1 MRITYNDKLN
11 KLLNPYLES
20 LLKEKSSLEPETLT
34 LFDLFMEDLDMGGR
48 YGIFSEI
55 LEPRLEEIIREEN
68 IESIANLMDGRLN
81 TLFRYMLGDEFAGLF
96 HTYLQLEARCPHTIG
111 YDRRAQRSANPS
123 NHLTTPETHGYS
135 F

>member
-34 LFDLFMEDLDMGGR
+34 LFDLFMEDLDIGGR

-96 HTYLQLEARCPHTIG
+96 HTYLQLEARCPSDTTG
-111 YDRRAQRSANPS
+111 APS
-123 NHLTTPETHGYS
+123 VPPIRPIIWTTPETHGYS

>member
-34 LFDLFMEDLDMGGR
+34 LFNLFMEDLDMGGR

-55 LEPRLEEIIREEN
+55 LEPRLEEITGKKTSKALPI
-68 IESIANLMDGRLN
+68 
-81 TLFRYMLGDEFAGLF
+81 
-96 HTYLQLEARCPHTIG
+96 
-111 YDRRAQRSANPS
+111 
-123 NHLTTPETHGYS
+123 
-135 F
+135 